1 MRRPAAAASR
11 GGDFRGETGLII
23 PGRLRVLVA
32 DDNAYARAISASGLR
47 KLGVG
52 DVVEADG
59 GAAALL
65 HLMTE
70 PFDLMLMDWYMPD
83 VSGAGVMTVLR
94 DRRFGAAAQM
104 PVILMTAYASRD
116 NIARARELGVNEVLV
131 KPFTTDQLGTAL
143 GRVLGGVARAA
154 GDDSIF
160 L

>member
-1 MRRPAAAASR
+1 M
-11 GGDFRGETGLII
+11 II
-23 PGRLRVLVA
+23 PGRLRALVV
-32 DDNAYARAISASGLR
+32 DDNAYARAISASGLK

-52 DVVEADG
+52 EIVEADG
-59 GAAALL
+59 GAAAILALL
-65 HLMTE
+65 GE

-94 DRRFGAAAQM
+94 DIRFGAAART

-143 GRVLGGVARAA
+143 SRVLGEAARVA
-154 GDDSIF
+154 GDDSVF

>member
-1 MRRPAAAASR
+1 V
-11 GGDFRGETGLII
+11 II
-23 PGRLRVLVA
+23 PGRLRALVV
-32 DDNAYARAISASGLR
+32 DDNAYARAISASGLK

-52 DVVEADG
+52 EVVEAEG
-59 GAAALL
+59 GAAAILA
-65 HLMTE
+65 LMNE

-94 DRRFGAAAQM
+94 DARFGAAAQT

-131 KPFTTDQLGTAL
+131 KPFSTDQLGAAL
-143 GRVLGGVARAA
+143 GRVLSETTRVA
-154 GDDSIF
+154 GDDSVF

>member
-1 MRRPAAAASR
+1 M
-11 GGDFRGETGLII
+11 II
-23 PGRLRVLVA
+23 PGRLRALVA
-32 DDNAYARAISASGLR
+32 DDNAYARAISSASLA
-47 KLGVG
+47 KLGIG

-59 GAAALL
+59 GASAILQ
-65 HLMTE
+65 LMSQ

-94 DRRFGAAAQM
+94 DPRFGAASQT

-116 NIARARELGVNEVLV
+116 NVARARQLGVNEVLV

-143 GRVLGGVARAA
+143 GRVLGEAARAA
-154 GDDSIF
+154 GDDSVF

>member
-1 MRRPAAAASR
+1 M
-11 GGDFRGETGLII
+11 II
-23 PGRLRVLVA
+23 PGRLRALVV
-32 DDNAYARAISASGLR
+32 DDNAYARAISVNGLK

-52 DVVEADG
+52 EIVEAEG
-59 GAAALL
+59 GAAAILELL
-65 HLMTE
+65 TA

-94 DRRFGAAAQM
+94 DPRIGAASQT

-116 NIARARELGVNEVLV
+116 NVARARELGVNEVLV

-143 GRVLGGVARAA
+143 GRILGA
-154 GDDSIF
+154 GAQAMGDGSVF

>member
-1 MRRPAAAASR
+1 M
-11 GGDFRGETGLII
+11 II
-23 PGRLRVLVA
+23 PGRLRALVV
-32 DDNAYARAISASGLR
+32 DDNAYARAISASGLK

-52 DVVEADG
+52 TVVEADG
-59 GAAALL
+59 GAAAILALL
-65 HLMTE
+65 SE

-94 DRRFGAAAQM
+94 DARLGVAAAT

-116 NIARARELGVNEVLV
+116 NIARARQLGVNEVLV

-143 GRVLGGVARAA
+143 SRVLGQAAQAA
-154 GDDSIF
+154 GDGAVF

>member
-1 MRRPAAAASR
+1 V
-11 GGDFRGETGLII
+11 II
-23 PGRLRVLVA
+23 PGRLRALVV
-32 DDNAYARAISASGLR
+32 DDNAYARAISASGLK

-52 DVVEADG
+52 EVVEADG
-59 GAAALL
+59 GAAAILELL
-65 HLMTE
+65 GE

-94 DRRFGAAAQM
+94 DPKLGAASRT

-131 KPFTTDQLGTAL
+131 KPFTTDQLGIAL
-143 GRVLGGVARAA
+143 SRVLGEAARAA
-154 GDDSIF
+154 GDDSVF

>member
-1 MRRPAAAASR
+1 M
-11 GGDFRGETGLII
+11 II
-23 PGRLRVLVA
+23 PGRLRALVV
-32 DDNAYARAISASGLR
+32 DDNAYARAISAAGLK

-52 DVVEADG
+52 EVVEADG
-59 GAAALL
+59 GAAAILR
-65 HLMTE
+65 LMSE

-94 DRRFGAAAQM
+94 DPRFGAAAQV

-116 NIARARELGVNEVLV
+116 NVSRARQLGVNEVLV

-143 GRVLGGVARAA
+143 GRVLGEAARAA
-154 GDDSIF
+154 GDDSVF

>member
-1 MRRPAAAASR
+1 M
-11 GGDFRGETGLII
+11 II
-23 PGRLRVLVA
+23 PGRLRALVV
-32 DDNAYARAISASGLR
+32 DDNAYARAISASGLK

-52 DVVEADG
+52 EVVEAEG
-59 GAAALL
+59 GAAAILA
-65 HLMTE
+65 LMNE

-94 DRRFGAAAQM
+94 DARFGAAAQT

-131 KPFTTDQLGTAL
+131 KPFSTDQLGAAL
-143 GRVLGGVARAA
+143 GRVLSETTRVA
-154 GDDSIF
+154 GDDSVF

>member
-1 MRRPAAAASR
+1 M
-11 GGDFRGETGLII
+11 II
-23 PGRLRVLVA
+23 PGRLRALVV
-32 DDNAYARAISASGLR
+32 DDNAYARAISANGLK

-52 DVVEADG
+52 QIVEAEG
-59 GAAALL
+59 GAAAILE
-65 HLMTE
+65 LMGE

-94 DRRFGAAAQM
+94 DPRLGPASQT

-143 GRVLGGVARAA
+143 SRVLGTGAQAV
-154 GDDSIF
+154 GDGSVF

>member
-1 MRRPAAAASR
+1 M
-11 GGDFRGETGLII
+11 II
-23 PGRLRVLVA
+23 PGRLRALVV
-32 DDNAYARAISASGLR
+32 DDNAYARAISANGLK

-52 DVVEADG
+52 QIVEAEG
-59 GAAALL
+59 GAAAILALL
-65 HLMTE
+65 GE

-94 DRRFGAAAQM
+94 DPRLGAASQT

-143 GRVLGGVARAA
+143 SRVLGSGAQAS
-154 GDDSIF
+154 GDGSVF